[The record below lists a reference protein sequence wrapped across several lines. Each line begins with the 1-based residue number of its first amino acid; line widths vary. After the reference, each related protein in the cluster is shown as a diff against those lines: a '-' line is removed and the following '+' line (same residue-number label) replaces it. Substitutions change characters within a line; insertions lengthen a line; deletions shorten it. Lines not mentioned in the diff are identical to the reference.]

1 MTPFTRAAMAGNV
14 ASSLTHFGSGGLHFI
29 NADYTLTLSRLP
41 DGPYIGLAALTHYSH
56 AGVATGV
63 ATMFAPVGPIGSAV
77 ATGLV
82 NPGFSPSTATLGCSM
97 TTGISRSVQLW

>member
-41 DGPYIGLAALTHYSH
+41 DGPYIGLAALTTT
-56 AGVATGV
+56 A
-63 ATMFAPVGPIGSAV
+63 MRGS
-77 ATGLV
+77 L
-82 NPGFSPSTATLGCSM
+82 PG
-97 TTGISRSVQLW
+97 